1 MEYPLMMC
9 ESAAA
14 DGEKRAEYTRSGC
27 RITRGE
33 KPGGERFYTVTPQ
46 NGANVA
52 AVLARYM
59 KRLAGKKPKKVL
71 VVGLGNRGMTADA
84 LGDRVLAHMRAG
96 GDDPRICLIAPQVAA
111 VTGVES
117 ADIVAGVSAVLK
129 PCLTVFADTLATSRF
144 ERLGRCYQLGDFALS
159 PGSGVGAG
167 KTLKARG
174 KTLSV
179 GVPLVIDLKYLGA
192 RREGVV
198 TPANVDELVEENA
211 RVIAAALGM
220 ALGRSQ

>member
-1 MEYPLMMC
+1 MMC

-33 KPGGERFYTVTPQ
+33 KPGGGRFYTVTPQ
-46 NGANVA
+46 NGANAA

-59 KRLAGKKPKKVL
+59 KSLAGKKLKKVL
-71 VVGLGNRGMTADA
+71 VVGLGNRG
-84 LGDRVLAHMRAG
+84 AHMRAG

-179 GVPLVIDLKYLGA
+179 GVPLVIPPTWTNWWKRTRGSSPPRSA
-192 RREGVV
+192 WRWGEVNR
-198 TPANVDELVEENA
+198 A
-211 RVIAAALGM
+211 
-220 ALGRSQ
+220 GRFLPKCLWQPP